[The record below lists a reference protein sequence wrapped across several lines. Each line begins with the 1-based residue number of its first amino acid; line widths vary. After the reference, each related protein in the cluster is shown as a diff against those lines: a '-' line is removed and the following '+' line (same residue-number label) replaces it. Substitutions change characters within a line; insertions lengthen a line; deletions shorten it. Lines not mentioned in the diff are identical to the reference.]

1 MHGLLTWGGMTPPQM
16 TSISGLLSF
25 WSSLM
30 SSGTRVLCPAA
41 SVLTPTQ
48 WTSASTACWA
58 TSRGVC
64 LGERKKRKT
73 HKQLRVR
80 WAGFEENKHECNSN
94 AATVLFSKCHFF
106 LCRTAKMPK
115 DHLMCLFVFMCHI
128 LITMKGFSIEMLF
141 FNLLTVPTQ
150 SFTDPI
156 ITSKRLTLTLLDLF
170 FHYTFLLI
178 FFLTKPQRDFCL
190 LPPSKRGCLGC

>member
-1 MHGLLTWGGMTPPQM
+1 M
-16 TSISGLLSF
+16 
-25 WSSLM
+25 
-30 SSGTRVLCPAA
+30 
-41 SVLTPTQ
+41 
-48 WTSASTACWA
+48 
-58 TSRGVC
+58 
-64 LGERKKRKT
+64 
-73 HKQLRVR
+73 
-80 WAGFEENKHECNSN
+80 N
-94 AATVLFSKCHFF
+94 ATVMLLLYCSQNVIFF

-150 SFTDPI
+150 SFTEPI

-170 FHYTFLLI
+170 FHYTLLLI

-190 LPPSKRGCLGC
+190 LPPSKRGSLGC